1 MVPGSAGHSGVAESK
16 TGSTRRSCRRSETP
30 IRFEWNARFSAI
42 AWRLHTVTAVD
53 GFRER
58 AKSSALT
65 AAERR
70 QALVAIAFVDDP
82 QAAHVMAELTL
93 SDLPDVAAQ
102 AAWWMTYR
110 KANDWR
116 VYPVEGW
123 VPAAPDTK
131 PALD

>member
-1 MVPGSAGHSGVAESK
+1 
-16 TGSTRRSCRRSETP
+16 
-30 IRFEWNARFSAI
+30 
-42 AWRLHTVTAVD
+42 
-53 GFRER
+53 
-58 AKSSALT
+58 
-65 AAERR
+65 
-70 QALVAIAFVDDP
+70 
-82 QAAHVMAELTL
+82 MAELTL

-131 PALD
+131 PAVD